1 MCDVPLLFCVT
12 RPIHIVWRDA
22 FVCVTQPPHIV
33 WRDSFIFVT
42 WLIHICDVT
51 KLYCVSRLIH
61 ILWRDSFIPNNMTH
75 SRIEK
80 WNASCCSVPLCVP
93 RDMTRHDYIWVVS
106 ARHDS
111 MSAAFTYKAM
121 RHVDM
126 SRLICMWQIYM
137 CVTHIHFSHIYVCD
151 TYTYICMWHIYMCT
165 YTFLVHTCNLTH
177 PEWVQMGTLI
187 YVCACM
193 CAWVCV
199 YVCACEC
206 VCVCVCTHRN
216 TTQHT
221 ARTHCS
227 TQQHTGDTEGGIAQI
242 RLTPQDTHWNTLQ
255 QHTATHCNTL
265 QQHSATTQCNNTLQ
279 HTATHRR
286 RRGRDSSN
294 SSHASG
300 LAKICPRVLALGEFW
315 PHREGESRSTPRR
328 GLRWREPRLRF
339 GSESVL
345 AATVLSEGADDRG
358 VSGGRRCLLTRIL
371 ASVDEGCVCMYIY
384 IYKYTCVCTC
394 T

>member
-1 MCDVPLLFCVT
+1 MWRDSFVCET
-12 RPIHIVWRDA
+12 RPTHIVWRHSFILCDPTYSNCVTWL
-22 FVCVTQPPHIV
+22 VCVWKTRPTPNV
-33 WRDSFIFVT
+33 WRASFILCDPTYSYSLTWRIRMCDTTPPYCVT

-221 ARTHCS
+221 ARTHCN
-227 TQQHTGDTEGGIAQI
+227 TQQHTGDTEEIA
-242 RLTPQDTHWNTLQ
+242 
-255 QHTATHCNTL
+255 
-265 QQHSATTQCNNTLQ
+265 
-279 HTATHRR
+279 
-286 RRGRDSSN
+286 
-294 SSHASG
+294 
-300 LAKICPRVLALGEFW
+300 
-315 PHREGESRSTPRR
+315 
-328 GLRWREPRLRF
+328 
-339 GSESVL
+339 
-345 AATVLSEGADDRG
+345 
-358 VSGGRRCLLTRIL
+358 
-371 ASVDEGCVCMYIY
+371 
-384 IYKYTCVCTC
+384 
-394 T
+394 